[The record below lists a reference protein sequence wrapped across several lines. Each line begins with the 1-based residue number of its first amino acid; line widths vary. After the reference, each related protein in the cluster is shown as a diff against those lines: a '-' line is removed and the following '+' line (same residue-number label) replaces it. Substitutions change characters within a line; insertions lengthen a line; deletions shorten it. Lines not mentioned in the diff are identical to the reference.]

1 MRLALT
7 ITLAFVALTSL
18 LGVVKNLSLPALP
31 SRLAGTAVGAA
42 MTAWCAWLAVWV
54 WQRL

>member
-18 LGVVKNLSLPALP
+18 LGVVKNLSLPALGP
-31 SRLAGTAVGAA
+31 RLAGTAVGAA
-42 MTAWCAWLAVWV
+42 MTAWCAWLAFWA
-54 WQRL
+54 WQHF